1 MIILRRIALSIAL
14 LCATIFLAEQP
25 AGSQPWISQTALA
38 QEGTISTDTGA
49 DQGVQ
54 DAAIATKIRD
64 IFNEL
69 NAYSD
74 VTVTVNEGIV
84 TLRGTTLSASG
95 HEELQQLVGRVD
107 GVIAIENEVHL
118 TTDLSKRLNP
128 AMERF
133 QERLVQLFAVLPL
146 LAIAL
151 TAFVLVA
158 LLGMALAR
166 MKQPWERLA
175 PNAFVAEIY
184 RTVIRIAAVLGGMVV
199 ALDILGA
206 TALLS
211 TIMGAAGI
219 IGLALG
225 FAVRDTVENFI
236 ASLLLSIRQPFRPND
251 TIEIN
256 GDVGKVIRL
265 TSRATILLSF
275 DGNHIRIPNATVFKS
290 RIINYTRNRE
300 RRFNFDIFLRDVS
313 ALPEALET
321 GVKQLGQLPFI
332 LETPSPSGW
341 IDRVTETGARLGFTA
356 WIDQRETGLSNAR
369 GEAMRVVL
377 AALTEK
383 GATPVHE
390 PQAAQSA
397 DEAALDKLVAQD
409 RTENQQNDLLDDTV
423 AEE

>member
-1 MIILRRIALSIAL
+1 MPLLRLIAVCLSLFLPLGLAALVAPAMIGFPGHMAA
-14 LCATIFLAEQP
+14 AQD
-25 AGSQPWISQTALA
+25 GS
-38 QEGTISTDTGA
+38 ISTEIGV
-49 DQGVQ
+49 DQSAL

-69 NAYSD
+69 EAYSD

-95 HEELQQLVGRVD
+95 HEELQHLVSRID
-107 GVIAIENEVHL
+107 GVIAIENQVSL
-118 TTDLSKRLNP
+118 TTDLSKRLSP
-128 AMERF
+128 AMARF
-133 QERLVQLFAVLPL
+133 QDRIAQLVAVLPL
-146 LAIAL
+146 LAVAIAGFAAVTL
-151 TAFVLVA
+151 I
-158 LLGMALAR
+158 GMAIAR

-184 RTVIRIAAVLGGMVV
+184 RTVIRIAAVVGGVVV

-300 RRFNFDIFLRDVS
+300 RRFGFDIFLRDVS
-313 ALPEALET
+313 NLPAALKV
-321 GVKQLGQLPFI
+321 GVAQLQALPFI
-332 LETPSPSGW
+332 LDTPAPSGW
-341 IDRVTETGARLGFTA
+341 IDRVTETGARLGFTG
-356 WIDQRETGLSNAR
+356 WIDQRENGLSNSR

-377 AALTEK
+377 AALTEQ
-383 GATPVHE
+383 GATPLS
-390 PQAAQSA
+390 PANATQSA

-409 RTENQQNDLLDDTV
+409 RDANQQNDLLDGAG